1 MATQKIKATEISLNG
16 MTGLTIRQ
24 ITFHDFEQKIFVV
37 GRERSKRQ
45 YKNLDKTMIVEGHLD
60 VERLDDA
67 RYKKVDDHG
76 FSCKQRCFPPSK
88 GDLERDLKVL
98 EEIEQ
103 SKKLHDCNL
112 KEMIL
117 KEIEKA
123 KDL

>member
-1 MATQKIKATEISLNG
+1 MATKKIKATEITLSG
-16 MTGLTIRQ
+16 MAGLTIRQ
-24 ITFHDFEQKIFVV
+24 ITFHDYEQKIFVI

-45 YKNLDKTMIVEGHLD
+45 YKNLDKIMLIEGHLD
-60 VERLDDA
+60 AERLNDSK
-67 RYKKVDDHG
+67 YEIINDHG
-76 FSCKQRCFPPSK
+76 IIVKQRCFPPSK
-88 GDLERDLKVL
+88 ADLERDLKVL

-103 SKKLHDCNL
+103 SKKLHDCNF

>member
-1 MATQKIKATEISLNG
+1 MATQKIKATEITLSG

-24 ITFHDFEQKIFVV
+24 ITFHDYEQKIFVI

-45 YKNLDKTMIVEGHLD
+45 YKNLDKVMLIEGHLD

-67 RYKKVDDHG
+67 RYKKTDDHG

-88 GDLERDLKVL
+88 ADLERDLKVL

-103 SKKLHDCNL
+103 SKKLHDCNI